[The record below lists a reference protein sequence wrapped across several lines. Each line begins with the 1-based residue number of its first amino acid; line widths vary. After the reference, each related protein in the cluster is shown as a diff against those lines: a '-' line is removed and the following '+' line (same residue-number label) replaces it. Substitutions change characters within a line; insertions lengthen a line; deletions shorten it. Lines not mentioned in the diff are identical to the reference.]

1 MIALEPGQQWLSQFR
16 LLKELAP
23 ATDKRPLVW
32 LAEKHGA
39 NAQVVLK
46 FLRAGPPSPL
56 LVRRLADWR
65 ATRVPQFMPLLGVHT
80 AGDQITLELPYVP
93 EDNAALRGAPYP
105 KWSVWLEQVVE
116 TLQELHRENFVHGDL
131 KLGNLRR
138 EAGGL
143 PMLADPWLP
152 GDGRSPYTASPE
164 RLNGGPISVQD
175 DLYALGALMH
185 ELATGYPPGYPG
197 VAGGRPSR
205 ANIDM
210 PAEARDLMQALLS
223 ANPARRPPLNEV
235 IDKLVPLNSTHP
247 QAEVGGAGA
256 SVSPAAA
263 ASAAAHSVPA
273 ATSAAP
279 TQMSHIAAPAS
290 ASTAALASTTAP
302 FSTAASAS
310 ASSAPAAARP
320 ALRAAVFRPS
330 MDDDDAPRTVILPS
344 AGSSRQTPR
353 IPPPA
358 AAAPSPL
365 SAAPPPLAATPP
377 RVVVVPPPITAAPQ
391 ETAAAASTVPPLSAL
406 SSQGAAPLTAEPV
419 MKIEAGVLP
428 HEPTIILRTSP
439 PPELLAT
446 ETPFEPVPL
455 SVEPPAWKHPAGP
468 GVNSGSPFQSRASVW
483 RWPLLLILLGG
494 AIAAFVWLP
503 DEMRQSAVEQVAAV
517 ASRVGLIQG
526 PAAPSATSPAIPSAA
541 PSATPSAAPSASSA
555 SVPKPEELKNLA
567 EQKLAAEQ
575 VRDQA
580 QSLEGKLRDDGA
592 AARSI
597 PSFVA
602 GGEALQQGL
611 GAFDRRD
618 FASASA
624 DFESA
629 LHSFQATQQA
639 LPDLH
644 RRALADGDA
653 ALAQCLPAQA
663 LSEYR
668 YALALMPNDA
678 AAKLGIDRA
687 QVCEQVF
694 AHVSAG
700 AKAEQGGD
708 TATARREYQAAL
720 QLDPKSS
727 AAHDALARLNGQADD
742 SQFSRQLA
750 AALEGLRSKRYSAA
764 ATALAAAERL
774 HPDNADVQRLN
785 LQLSEVRATERL
797 QALKAEAAQDERN
810 EQWSEALEAYRAML
824 AVDGTLALG
833 VEGAKRSQDRM
844 QLDAELAG
852 YIEHP
857 ERLSSSEVREAAD
870 AALSRARILTDRG
883 PRIETQISRV
893 GVLLGQ
899 YESMVQVSLRSDG
912 ITDVTI
918 YRVGALGR
926 FAQRSVSLRPGK
938 YTIVGSRLGYRD
950 VRRELEVAPGEK
962 DVVLEIRCEEQI

>member
-32 LAEKHGA
+32 LAEKHGMDA
-39 NAQVVLK
+39 KVVLK

-80 AGDQITLELPYVP
+80 AGDQITLELPYMP

-105 KWSVWLEQVVE
+105 KWSVWLERVVE
-116 TLQELHRENFVHGDL
+116 TLQELHRENFIHGDL

-138 EAGGL
+138 EARGL
-143 PMLADPWLP
+143 PVLADPWLP

-185 ELATGYPPGYPG
+185 ELTTGYPPGYPG

-205 ANIDM
+205 ANVDM
-210 PAEARDLMQALLS
+210 PAGARELMLSLLS
-223 ANPARRPPLNEV
+223 VNPARRPSLSEV

-247 QAEVGGAGA
+247 QAA
-256 SVSPAAA
+256 
-263 ASAAAHSVPA
+263 
-273 ATSAAP
+273 
-279 TQMSHIAAPAS
+279 
-290 ASTAALASTTAP
+290 
-302 FSTAASAS
+302 
-310 ASSAPAAARP
+310 APAAARP
-320 ALRAAVFRPS
+320 ALRAAMFRPS
-330 MDDDDAPRTVILPS
+330 LDDDDAPRTVILPS
-344 AGSSRQTPR
+344 PAASRQAPR
-353 IPPPA
+353 V
-358 AAAPSPL
+358 
-365 SAAPPPLAATPP
+365 APPIATVPATVGTPQPIAPP
-377 RVVVVPPPITAAPQ
+377 VMTAAP
-391 ETAAAASTVPPLSAL
+391 ASTAL
-406 SSQGAAPLTAEPV
+406 LGAESV
-419 MKIEAGVLP
+419 MKIEVGVLP

-446 ETPFEPVPL
+446 ETPFEPVAL
-455 SVEPPAWKHPAGP
+455 TVESPAWKHPAGP

-494 AIAAFVWLP
+494 AIAAFVWVP
-503 DEMRQSAVEQVAAV
+503 DEMRQSAVEQLAAV
-517 ASRVGLIQG
+517 ASRAGLMQG
-526 PAAPSATSPAIPSAA
+526 PATPSVTPAASSPAAPSAAA
-541 PSATPSAAPSASSA
+541 PA
-555 SVPKPEELKNLA
+555 VPKPAELKDLA
-567 EQKLAAEQ
+567 DQKLAAEQ
-575 VRDQA
+575 VRDQV
-580 QSLEGKLRDDGA
+580 QSLEGKLRDNGA

-611 GAFDRRD
+611 AAFDRRD
-618 FASASA
+618 FNVARE

-629 LHSFQATQQA
+629 LHALQATQQG

-668 YALALMPNDA
+668 YALALVPTDA
-678 AAKLGIDRA
+678 AAKLGIERA

-708 TATARREYQAAL
+708 TAAAQREYQAAL

-727 AAHDALARLNGQADD
+727 AAHDALTKLNGQADD

-774 HPDNADVQRLN
+774 HPDNADVQRLD

-852 YIEHP
+852 YIDRP
-857 ERLSSSEVREAAD
+857 ERLSSAEVREAAD

-950 VRRELEVAPGEK
+950 VRRAVEVVPGEK